1 MAFKNLLGHAILSR
15 LHLRSASSTV
25 VTRTRS
31 TENYR
36 FPKWQTTFLCHS
48 WFSSVTG
55 YDSPLLPDMIFL
67 CYRIWFPSVTG
78 YDIQLTAQVFWR
90 LLCSSGILEFVR
102 GPLLLVSVHSYWSC
116 LVWSSG
122 VVWFIDFLRLK
133 IWRTFLSF
141 WIGISSQSKVF
152 LFYQTVLYWFFSLFM
167 KSYL

>member
-1 MAFKNLLGHAILSR
+1 MLSFHVYICD
-15 LHLRSASSTV
+15 LQVLRSSLGPGP
-25 VTRTRS
+25 
-31 TENYR
+31 
-36 FPKWQTTFLCHS
+36 PKITGSQNDKQP
-48 WFSSVTG
+48 SSVIV
-55 YDSPLLPDMIFL
+55 DSPLLPDMIFL